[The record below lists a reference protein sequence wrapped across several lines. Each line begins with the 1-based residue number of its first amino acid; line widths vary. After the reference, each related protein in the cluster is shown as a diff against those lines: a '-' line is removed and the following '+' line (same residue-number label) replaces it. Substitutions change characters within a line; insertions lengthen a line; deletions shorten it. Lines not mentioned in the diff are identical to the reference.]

1 MINLVLY
8 MRKVDLDNGG
18 KFQEGKTLE
27 EKTET
32 ITIPVDD
39 TIARHISELMLYK
52 QEDKVKEYFKT
63 LKDIDG
69 EVYNI
74 DFDKVLGFEFKQ
86 A

>member
-8 MRKVDLDNGG
+8 MRKVDLNNNG
-18 KFQEGKTLE
+18 KFQKSKTLE
-27 EKTET
+27 EETEN

-39 TIARHISELMLYK
+39 TTARHISELMLYK
-52 QEDKVKEYFKT
+52 QEDKVKEYFKD

-69 EVYNI
+69 EIHNI
-74 DFDKVLGFEFKQ
+74 DFDNVLGFEFKQ